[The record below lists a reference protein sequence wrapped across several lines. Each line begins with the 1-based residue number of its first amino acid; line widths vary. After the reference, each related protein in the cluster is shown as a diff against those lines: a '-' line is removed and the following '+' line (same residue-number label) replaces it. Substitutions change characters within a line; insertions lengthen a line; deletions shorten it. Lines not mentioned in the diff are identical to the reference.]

1 MSKTRRIAFVPAAA
15 VLALCFGSILQS
27 RAADPPT
34 TPRQLTEKVVA
45 EALAILRD
53 PKLSAAERRDKIQQ
67 IGYDNLS
74 FDVMARLSLGRYYKN
89 LTDAQKSEYADA
101 FKQHVTNTYRHT
113 TDHYT
118 DEDIKVTGDRK
129 EADGDWTVMTQIV
142 DSKGAQVVKV
152 DYRLRLKDNQW
163 KVIDLTIDGVSLVSN
178 FRSQFQ
184 DIMTNGG
191 IEKLLQLLRE
201 KNAANDK

>member
-1 MSKTRRIAFVPAAA
+1 MSAAA
-15 VLALCFGSILQS
+15 VLALCFGTIWQS
-27 RAADPPT
+27 RAADPAPT
-34 TPRQLTEKVVA
+34 NPRQLTEKVVQQ
-45 EALAILRD
+45 ALTILRD
-53 PKLSAAERRDKIQQ
+53 PKLTAAEKRDKIQQ

-74 FDVMARLSLGRYYKN
+74 FEVMARLSLGRYYKN
-89 LTDAQKSEYADA
+89 LTDAQKSQYAEA

-129 EADGDWTVMTQIV
+129 EADGDWTVQTQIV
-142 DSKGAQVVKV
+142 DNKGAQVVKV
-152 DYRLRLKDNQW
+152 DYRLRSKDNQW

-184 DIMTNGG
+184 DIMANGG
-191 IEKLLQLLRE
+191 IDKLIQLLRE